1 MIKLLKNAQVYA
13 PAFLGKKDVLVAGD
27 KICRIDDRITGYE
40 GLPDVEVFDLAG
52 KKLLPGYI
60 DMHVH
65 ICGGGGE
72 QGFSSSVPASCLSIF
87 FRNGI
92 TTCIGL
98 LGTDGITRSI
108 EALVAKARALTE
120 EGMTVYTLTSSY
132 MYPPKTLLG
141 SVEKDI
147 VMLTPMIGVK
157 VPENLELSENLSIFA
172 KMPEGQ
178 VSGR

>member
-72 QGFSSSVPASCLSIF
+72 QVHCPCLSGRLSRWRRGRF
-87 FRNGI
+87 P
-92 TTCIGL
+92 
-98 LGTDGITRSI
+98 RS
-108 EALVAKARALTE
+108 L
-120 EGMTVYTLTSSY
+120 
-132 MYPPKTLLG
+132 
-141 SVEKDI
+141 
-147 VMLTPMIGVK
+147 
-157 VPENLELSENLSIFA
+157 
-172 KMPEGQ
+172 
-178 VSGR
+178 